1 MRCEWPSCK
10 RERFLT
16 EEDFTLHLNQHRDW
30 LRARFVVPGA
40 CQWPGCGSKSVFE
53 TEASFNRHVKVH
65 MKTRWCKFAGCK
77 HLQGFPTKYDLDRHV
92 KTHSKEHPFKCPD
105 SCCFSH
111 TQGFSRKDKLDGH
124 IKVRHPHLMSIVES
138 LRCDVHGCPTKTAF
152 QTREELKEHFVTAHP
167 YGDRRFCPV
176 KGCAEHVESPNISA
190 KLVEHIGAD
199 HGFTQCIFDHC
210 DFCARKDLVAR
221 HILDDHMSYS
231 TSKECQLP
239 GCHGS
244 RSQFNGDLFL
254 AHLSDHHN
262 IKRPDGSRYEVL
274 SAAREGDTSYF
285 SDGEFVACTHC
296 SKSKTQPDKNE
307 G

>member
-16 EEDFTLHLNQHRDW
+16 EDDFTLHLNQHRDW

-92 KTHSKEHPFKCPD
+92 KTHSKEHLFKCPD
-105 SCCFSH
+105 TRCFSH

-138 LRCDVHGCPTKTAF
+138 LRCDVHGCRTNSAWYV
-152 QTREELKEHFVTAHP
+152 RWISHAVDG
-167 YGDRRFCPV
+167 YGQRVR
-176 KGCAEHVESPNISA
+176 
-190 KLVEHIGAD
+190 
-199 HGFTQCIFDHC
+199 
-210 DFCARKDLVAR
+210 
-221 HILDDHMSYS
+221 
-231 TSKECQLP
+231 
-239 GCHGS
+239 
-244 RSQFNGDLFL
+244 
-254 AHLSDHHN
+254 
-262 IKRPDGSRYEVL
+262 
-274 SAAREGDTSYF
+274 
-285 SDGEFVACTHC
+285 
-296 SKSKTQPDKNE
+296 
-307 G
+307 